1 MEQNINR
8 NVAPVLAVPGTLLL
22 PGTKITLQNLS
33 DTDLDTCQAPQ
44 LIALPSFR
52 TESRTFGV
60 LCEPLNVHDNGTVI
74 LQVLQRIAAE
84 KIIGTKHPVAFYEY
98 APETDDLSPEAES
111 DMISYIMD
119 LVRDMA
125 SRMQAGSRIVRMA
138 DGYETLNP
146 LMTFLAQYMDLN
158 AQEKY
163 DLLAADSLKQRAL
176 RFVDCLMRQKEEL
189 ALNMEM
195 KEKFTDEAARSYR
208 EQAIRR
214 QIEALQSQLPENGSQ
229 EESSCKERILA
240 SDMPEEVKKVLCDE
254 ADRLAAQ
261 SQPGAESDN
270 IRTYLEFAL
279 ALPWKHEPV
288 KNIDLNEAR
297 RILNSRH
304 YGLDKV
310 KERIVQH
317 LAVMRLRNTN
327 KGSALLLVGPPG
339 TGKTSLGKSIAQA
352 LDRPYV
358 RMSLG
363 GIRDE
368 SEIRGHRRTYV
379 GAMAGRLLQS
389 MKRAGATNPVM
400 ILDEIDKLMQG
411 GFSGDP
417 AAAMLEV
424 LDPEQND
431 TFTDHYLDL
440 PYDLSDVFF
449 IATANS
455 LDTIPGPL
463 LDRMEIIEVSSYTAE
478 EKFHIAR
485 DHLVPE
491 VLLEHGIRPDQLQL
505 SDDVVTS
512 LIDSYTM
519 EAGCRGLKK
528 RIAAVA
534 RYESEAILTAEGPVC
549 VKADD
554 LEEILGAPIA
564 RHDKVRDKNPAGVV
578 TGLAWTAVGGE
589 VLFIETTTMP
599 GSGQM
604 ILTGQLGDVMKESAR
619 ISLSVLKSRLP
630 LDTLVFKDKD
640 IHIHFPAGAT
650 PKDGPSA
657 GITIFTALAS
667 LALDQP
673 VDSRI
678 AMTGEIT
685 LRGDV
690 LPIGGLKEKLFG
702 ALRAG
707 IKKVLIPADN
717 VRDLKEVDASVR
729 NALDIVPVSTVED
742 VLRETLGLTLPDL
755 RQRLSAQNI
764 VIG

>member
-52 TESRTFGV
+52 TASRTFGV

-98 APETDDLSPEAES
+98 VPETDDLSPEAES

-288 KNIDLNEAR
+288 KDIDLNQAR
-297 RILNSRH
+297 KILNSRH

-630 LDTLVFKDKD
+630 LDTLAFKDKD

>member
-1 MEQNINR
+1 MEQNINKL
-8 NVAPVLAVPGTLLL
+8 VAPVLHVPGTLLL

-33 DTDLDTCQAPQ
+33 ETDLDTCNAPQ
-44 LIALPSFR
+44 IIALPE
-52 TESRTFGV
+52 TGTCGV
-60 LCEPLNVHDNGTVI
+60 LCQPLHVHPGSAI
-74 LQVLQRIAAE
+74 LQVLKRVIVE
-84 KIIGTKHPVAFYEY
+84 KVIGTKHPIAFYEE
-98 APETDDLSPEAES
+98 APEENDLTDQAEK
-111 DMISYIMD
+111 DMIAYIMD
-119 LVRDMA
+119 LVKEMA
-125 SRMQAGSRIVRMA
+125 GKLDGGSRIVRLA
-138 DGYETLNP
+138 ESCPTLP
-146 LMTFLAQYMDLN
+146 SLMTFLAQYMDLN

-163 DLLAADSLKQRAL
+163 ELLAAGSLKQRAV
-176 RFVDCLMRQKEEL
+176 RFVDYLLRQKEEL

-195 KEKFTDEAARSYR
+195 KEKFTDEAARTYR

-214 QIEALQSQLPENGSQ
+214 QIEALQAQLQ
-229 EESSCKERILA
+229 ESDPAQTTYKERIET
-240 SDMPEEVKKVLCDE
+240 SPMPEDIKKVLLKE

-279 ALPWKHEPV
+279 SLPWKHEPV
-288 KNIDLNEAR
+288 KDVDLDSAR
-297 RILNSRH
+297 DILNSRH

-310 KERIVQH
+310 KERIIQH
-317 LAVMRLRNTN
+317 LAVMRLRHTN

-339 TGKTSLGKSIAQA
+339 TGKTSLGKSIAEA
-352 LDRPYV
+352 LERPYV

-389 MKRAGATNPVM
+389 MKRAGATNPVI

-463 LDRMEIIEVSSYTAE
+463 LDRMEIIEVSSYTSE
-478 EKFHIAR
+478 EKFHIAKN
-485 DHLVPE
+485 HLVPE
-491 VLLEHGIRPDQLQL
+491 VLADHGIKEDQLAI
-505 SDDVVTS
+505 SDEAITS
-512 LIDSYTM
+512 LIDNYTM

-528 RIAAVA
+528 RIAAIA
-534 RYESEAILTAEGPVC
+534 RHESEAILNAANTVQ
-549 VKADD
+549 VDSRD
-554 LEEILGAPIA
+554 LETILGAPIA
-564 RHDKVRDKNPAGVV
+564 RHDKARDKNPAGVV
-578 TGLAWTAVGGE
+578 TGLAWTAAGGE

-630 LDTLVFKDKD
+630 FDTLAFKDKD

-667 LALDQP
+667 LALNQP

-707 IKKVLIPADN
+707 IKKVLIPSDN
-717 VRDLKEVDASVR
+717 VRDLKEVADSVK

-742 VLRETLGLTLPDL
+742 VLRETLQMSMPDL
-755 RQRLSAQNI
+755 AEKLSGPGI
-764 VIG
+764 VIQ

>member
-98 APETDDLSPEAES
+98 AAETDDLSPEAES

-288 KNIDLNEAR
+288 KDIDLNQAR
-297 RILNSRH
+297 KILNSRH